1 MWHVGIDLHRA
12 TVVVA
17 AVNDTG
23 EAMKPITIACEDTA
37 AIVEAVKKLGPFRAV
52 IEASGTYRWLYDLL
66 RPYGTILLAHPLRL
80 RAMIQRRSKTDKLD
94 AQLLANLL
102 RINQIPVAYIPPEP
116 YQQLRDLT
124 RCRARLAR
132 DQGRVKIKLRGL
144 LARQNRQAPY
154 RVPFGVRGIAWFRQ
168 QDFGP
173 IENLVRDELLA
184 RLDHF
189 GRQVA
194 ILDQHIVKLHQAF
207 PQAEA
212 LTTIHGVGLFSA
224 LLIVAELG
232 EVERFRT
239 AKQVGAY
246 AGLTTRVQ
254 QSGNHCYRGSITRQG
269 SPWLRWILVEAAMKA
284 TREDVALKNFYTR
297 VRKRASAK
305 IARVA
310 TARKLAEICWKRL
323 RRWHS
328 EHATA
333 AA

>member
-12 TVVVA
+12 TIVIA
-17 AVNDTG
+17 AVNDAG
-23 EAMKPITIACEDTA
+23 EAMDAVTIRCEGTTT
-37 AIVEAVKKLGPFRAV
+37 IVEVVKKLGVFRAV

-66 RPYGTILLAHPLRL
+66 RPYGTVLLAHPLRL

-102 RINQIPVAYIPPEP
+102 RINQIPLAYIPPEP

-132 DQGRVKIKLRGL
+132 DQAEVKIKLRAL
-144 LARQNRQAPY
+144 LARRNRQAPY
-154 RVPFGVRGIAWFRQ
+154 RVPFGVRGIAWFGK

-173 IENLVRDELLA
+173 IENLVRDELLE
-184 RLDHF
+184 RLTHYR
-189 GRQVA
+189 RQLT
-194 ILDQHIVKLHQAF
+194 ILDEHMVPAARNF
-207 PQAEA
+207 PQVEV
-212 LTTIHGVGLFSA
+212 LLNIHGIALFSA

-246 AGLTTRVQ
+246 AGLTARVH
-254 QSGNHCYRGSITRQG
+254 QSGGHCYRGSITRQG

-284 TREDVALKNFYTR
+284 IREDAALKNFYTR
-297 VRKRASAK
+297 VRKRSSAK

-323 RRWHS
+323 RRWQR
-328 EHATA
+328 EHASLA
-333 AA
+333 A